1 MIKCYNCK
9 NEMANNE
16 KAFFCPKCLTQVKCK
31 NCNELLE
38 ENSIGCVVCGTPI
51 ANVSNDNKALNQI
64 EFEQK
69 GDTKKFKAS
78 FSDNVGQE
86 LVATF
91 GGMVGVNVNKGKFIS
106 NTKKTS
112 ILDLNINS
120 NHDEDV
126 VDVEFTENSELDE
139 ALKRVFRIDG
149 ESLIVQTSNFKS
161 LNNLDKEKRI
171 SLLTLLGYK
180 HLHKAEEIKRSTLT
194 DILKHFKLNTGGF
207 RNWIGKSE
215 EIGQKSGGLI
225 FLTPNGL
232 TTAVEVLKE
241 VINPSIER
249 GLVKISKQ
257 KSTKRK
263 SSDNSSESKKSSK
276 GSKEYLLTLIQ
287 EGYFKNPRSLSD
299 IVSHLKDT
307 KAITFKTTDISGHMG
322 KLVSNK
328 TLRRGKGESG
338 NYEYFV

>member
-1 MIKCYNCK
+1 MP
-9 NEMANNE
+9 NNE
-16 KAFFCPKCLTQVKCK
+16 KAFFCPKCLTQIKCK
-31 NCNELLE
+31 SCNEPLE

-51 ANVSNDNKALNQI
+51 TNGTNQNKELNHI

-106 NTKKTS
+106 NTKKPS
-112 ILDLNINS
+112 ILDLNLNP
-120 NHDEDV
+120 NQDEDV
-126 VDVEFTENSELDE
+126 VDVEFTEDSELDE
-139 ALKRVFRIDG
+139 ALKRVFKIDG
-149 ESLIVQTSNFKS
+149 ESLIVQTSTFKS
-161 LNNLDKEKRI
+161 LSKLDKEKRI

-180 HLHKAEEIKRSTLT
+180 YLHKAEEIKRGTLT
-194 DILKHFKLNTGGF
+194 DVLKQFKLNSGSF

-232 TTAVEVLKE
+232 TTAIEVLKE
-241 VINPSIER
+241 VVNPSIEK
-249 GLVKISKQ
+249 GSVKISKQ
-257 KSTKRK
+257 KSTRRK
-263 SSDNSSESKKSSK
+263 SSDNSSESKKSTK
-276 GSKEYLLTLIQ
+276 GPKEYLLTLIK
-287 EGYFKNPRSLSD
+287 EDYFKQHRSLSD
-299 IVSHLKDT
+299 IVSHIKDT

-322 KLVSNK
+322 KLVGNK
-328 TLRRGKGESG
+328 TLKREKGESG

>member
-1 MIKCYNCK
+1 
-9 NEMANNE
+9 MAENE
-16 KAFFCPKCLTQVKCK
+16 KSFFCPKCLNQVKCK

-38 ENSIGCVVCGTPI
+38 ENSIGCVVCGTPL
-51 ANVSNDNKALNQI
+51 ASGSNDNMRLNQI

-91 GGMVGVNVNKGKFIS
+91 GGMVGVSVNKGKFIS
-106 NTKKTS
+106 NTKKPS
-112 ILDLNINS
+112 IMGLNLNS

-126 VDVEFTENSELDE
+126 VDVEFIEDTELDE

-149 ESLIVQTSNFKS
+149 ESLIVQTSTFKS

-180 HLHKAEEIKRSTLT
+180 YLHKSEEIKRSTLT
-194 DILKHFKLNTGGF
+194 EILKNFKLNSGGF

-232 TTAVEVLKE
+232 STAIEVLKE
-241 VINPSIER
+241 VINPAIEK
-249 GLVKISKQ
+249 GSVKISKQ
-257 KSTKRK
+257 KSSRRK
-263 SSDNSSESKKSSK
+263 PSDNSSEPKKSSK
-276 GSKEYLLTLIQ
+276 GPKEYLLTLIQ
-287 EGYFKNPRSLSD
+287 EGYFKNHRSLSD
-299 IVSHLKDT
+299 IVSNIKDT

-328 TLRRGKGESG
+328 TLKREKGESG